1 MLVTS
6 RSAAR
11 ALVILA
17 SSTMML
23 PSGAIAQSQAPKLK
37 DAIAVCENQRT
48 PFVQIRD
55 RNREQTSGKAMIGG
69 LLGVLG
75 GVAAGAQVRNS
86 DGSSS
91 TTAMVLGGLIGGT
104 AGGYLGY
111 LEAKRQITSD
121 NRELV
126 KLINSD
132 AQGYASRVQGMIGSI
147 RSTADC
153 RQGQITTWSMRLE
166 ATRREFDAREASRAA
181 ELAAITDAKQR
192 KKQEKESG
200 KAAAADRKI
209 LAQMDVERDL
219 IEGAIRDDKKLQDDV
234 LKYFDIDINGMA
246 QAQAEVEGTSPAS
259 LRGAAE
265 AYVVEVKPP
274 AILAS
279 LGPGGS
285 STSSAF
291 GSAGSA
297 FGGGSAAPAGT
308 LAPLPAA
315 PQAAAPPPPA
325 PAAAKGRGKK
335 GAKPAPP
342 PPPPPPPPKP
352 WEAVIVRPA
361 VTATNGHQAALI
373 AQRDAKA
380 ESDAATQSALARL
393 QMVYQSPGQ
402 APG

>member
-1 MLVTS
+1 MMSTGF
-6 RSAAR
+6 AAR
-11 ALVILA
+11 AFALFA
-17 SSTMML
+17 SSAMMFPVAAL
-23 PSGAIAQSQAPKLK
+23 AQSQTPKLK
-37 DAIAVCENQRT
+37 DSIAVCEAQRT

-55 RNREQTSGKAMIGG
+55 RNREQTGGKAVVGA
-69 LLGVLG
+69 LLGALG
-75 GVAAGAQVRNS
+75 GVAAGAQVRNN
-86 DGSSS
+86 DGGSS

-132 AQGYASRVQGMIGSI
+132 AQGYASRVQAMIGSI
-147 RSTADC
+147 RSTGDC
-153 RQGQITTWSMRLE
+153 RQGQITTWSLRLD
-166 ATRREFDAREASRAA
+166 ATRREFETREAGRASG
-181 ELAAITDAKQR
+181 LAAVTDPKQR
-192 KKQEKESG
+192 KKLEKENV
-200 KAAAADRKI
+200 KASNADRKI
-209 LAQMDVERDL
+209 LAQMDTERDL

-291 GSAGSA
+291 GSTGSA

-315 PQAAAPPPPA
+315 
-325 PAAAKGRGKK
+325 
-335 GAKPAPP
+335 APP
-342 PPPPPPPPKP
+342 PPPPPAKGKGKKGAKAAPPPPPPAEP
-352 WEAVIVRPA
+352 WEAVIVRPK
-361 VTATNGHQAALI
+361 VTASNGHQAALI
-373 AQRDAKA
+373 AQRDAQA

-393 QMVYQSPGQ
+393 RMVYQSPGQ
-402 APG
+402 VPG

>member
-1 MLVTS
+1 MALL
-6 RSAAR
+6 AA
-11 ALVILA
+11 
-17 SSTMML
+17 STMLL
-23 PSGAIAQSQAPKLK
+23 PAGAMAQSQAPKLK
-37 DAIAVCENQRT
+37 DAIAVCESQRT

-55 RNREQTSGKAMIGG
+55 RNREQTGGKAMVGALIGA
-69 LLGVLG
+69 LG

-86 DGSSS
+86 DGGSS
-91 TTAMVLGGLIGGT
+91 TTAMVLGGLIGAT

-147 RSTADC
+147 RSTAEC
-153 RQGQITTWSMRLE
+153 RQGQITTWSLRLD
-166 ATRREFDAREASRAA
+166 ATRREFDARESARAA
-181 ELAAITDAKQR
+181 TLAAITDPKQR
-192 KKQEKESG
+192 KKAEKDSS
-200 KAAAADRKI
+200 KASAADRKI

-274 AILAS
+274 AIMAS

-297 FGGGSAAPAGT
+297 FGGGSSAAPAGT
-308 LAPLPAA
+308 MAPIPAA
-315 PQAAAPPPPA
+315 
-325 PAAAKGRGKK
+325 
-335 GAKPAPP
+335 
-342 PPPPPPPPKP
+342 
-352 WEAVIVRPA
+352 
-361 VTATNGHQAALI
+361 
-373 AQRDAKA
+373 
-380 ESDAATQSALARL
+380 
-393 QMVYQSPGQ
+393 
-402 APG
+402 